1 MTRYARV
8 TMLLVAVFTLGLAA
22 CGGDDEEGA
31 TGGATGGDTTATT
44 GGGGGASTL
53 QLAAATPGPA
63 FDKTSLEASAGE
75 VTIDFTN
82 DTGFPHNVTI
92 EGGSADGEATDTITE
107 GDASLTVDLE
117 AGEYTYFCSVDDHR
131 DAGMEG
137 TLVVN

>member
-1 MTRYARV
+1 MTGYTRV
-8 TMLLVAVFTLGLAA
+8 IMLALAVFTLGLAA
-22 CGGDDEEGA
+22 CGGDDDEGA
-31 TGGATGGDTTATT
+31 NGGATTAAT
-44 GGGGGASTL
+44 GGGGSTL

-92 EGGSADGEATDTITE
+92 EGGSADGEATDTISE

-117 AGEYTYFCSVDDHR
+117 AGEYTYYCSVDDHR
-131 DAGMEG
+131 DDGMEG

>member
-1 MTRYARV
+1 MTGYTRV
-8 TMLLVAVFTLGLAA
+8 IMLALAVFTLGLAA
-22 CGGDDEEGA
+22 CGGGDDEGA
-31 TGGATGGDTTATT
+31 NGGATTAAT
-44 GGGGGASTL
+44 GGGGSTL

-92 EGGSADGEATDTITE
+92 EGGSADGEATDTISE

-117 AGEYTYFCSVDDHR
+117 AGEYTYYCSVDDHR
-131 DAGMEG
+131 DDGMEG

>member
-1 MTRYARV
+1 ML
-8 TMLLVAVFTLGLAA
+8 LLVALTLGLAA

-31 TGGATGGDTTATT
+31 TGGATTAAT
-44 GGGGGASTL
+44 GGGGGGGSTL

-63 FDKTSLEASAGE
+63 FDKSSLEASAGE

-92 EGGSADGEATDTITE
+92 EGGSADGEATETITE
-107 GDASLTVDLE
+107 GETSLTVDLE
-117 AGEYTYFCSVDDHR
+117 AGEYTYYCSVDDHR
-131 DAGMEG
+131 DDGMEG

>member
-1 MTRYARV
+1 MTGYTRV
-8 TMLLVAVFTLGLAA
+8 IMLALAVFTLGLAA
-22 CGGDDEEGA
+22 CGGGADEGA
-31 TGGATGGDTTATT
+31 NGGATTAAT
-44 GGGGGASTL
+44 GGGGSTL

-92 EGGSADGEATDTITE
+92 EGGSADGEATDTISE

-117 AGEYTYFCSVDDHR
+117 AGEYTYYCSVDDHR
-131 DAGMEG
+131 DDGMEG

>member
-1 MTRYARV
+1 MTRYTRV
-8 TMLLVAVFTLGLAA
+8 TMLLLVALTLGLAA

-31 TGGATGGDTTATT
+31 TGGATTAAT
-44 GGGGGASTL
+44 GGGGGGGGGSTL

-75 VTIDFTN
+75 VTIEFTN
-82 DTGFPHNVTI
+82 DTGFPHNVTV
-92 EGGSADGEATDTITE
+92 EGPGVEDEATDTITE
-107 GDASLTVDLE
+107 GDASVTISAE
-117 AGEYTYFCSVDDHR
+117 AGEYTYYCSVDGHR